1 MSWFEFVTQLMFGG
15 ISQKVVSLTF
25 IISKK
30 VYNDIFDFV
39 FDQSF
44 WGVREEIA
52 CSLISSFY
60 NVSF

>member
-30 VYNDIFDFV
+30 VYNNIFDFV
-39 FDQSF
+39 LGQSF
-44 WGVREEIA
+44 GGG
-52 CSLISSFY
+52 
-60 NVSF
+60 

>member
-30 VYNDIFDFV
+30 VYNNIFDFV
-39 FDQSF
+39 LGQSF